1 MENIDWKTRFAEI
14 VYLIQRDRNEI
25 VFLGMTWNHIN
36 ALNATKGVCLQ
47 AHEVVYNHVDTLQV
61 KCHKEIN
68 VVQQPPPEGWVNWN
82 VDGFVALHGSNVSCG
97 GVLRNWVSAW
107 LLGFLCNLGSTDVLS
122 SELWAIFFCF
132 GDVLEPCHLRVIL
145 DCDSKVVVELI
156 SKRCLSSHPYGSLVH
171 LIQQFFNR
179 DWIVRMNHVY
189 RESNGVVGLFGNFGS
204 FQAPRVVCFQS
215 LPFVCSLLLL
225 RGLVARPMVRSVLV
239 VYSLGRFAPPP
250 PSVPPTP
257 TK

>member
-1 MENIDWKTRFAEI
+1 MC
-14 VYLIQRDRNEI
+14 
-25 VFLGMTWNHIN
+25 N
-36 ALNATKGVCLQ
+36 A
-47 AHEVVYNHVDTLQV
+47 
-61 KCHKEIN
+61 
-68 VVQQPPPEGWVNWN
+68 
-82 VDGFVALHGSNVSCG
+82 SCG

-204 FQAPRVVCFQS
+204 F
-215 LPFVCSLLLL
+215 
-225 RGLVARPMVRSVLV
+225 
-239 VYSLGRFAPPP
+239 
-250 PSVPPTP
+250 
-257 TK
+257 